1 MNKVA
6 GVTIIGAGPAGIAA
20 AIQLK
25 RYGITPLLLEK
36 NMLGGLLRNANLV
49 ENYPG
54 FPVGISGLHLTSL
67 FGEQLKNL
75 SIQPIKAGVTRVKF
89 EDGLFLVETG
99 TSVYY
104 SQIIVVASGTKPV
117 QLTGFDIPA
126 SLQGKIY
133 YQVVPLL
140 QESGVVIAIV
150 GAGDAA
156 FDYALNLAK
165 TNQVIILN
173 RGFAHKCLPLLWE
186 RAELDPKIRYIDNAC
201 IESIYSNQ
209 EGGMM
214 VQYKVIEGTS
224 SFQVDYLVGAIGRV
238 PNTDFLSD
246 QVTEQREELQS
257 AGLLYFIGDVK
268 NDIYRQASIAVGDGV
283 RSAMQIFRTEK
294 GLFS

>member
-1 MNKVA
+1 MNKVEN
-6 GVTIIGAGPAGIAA
+6 VTIIGAGPAGIAA

-36 NMLGGLLRNANLV
+36 DMLGGLVRNANLV

-67 FGEQLKNL
+67 FEMQLKNL
-75 SIQPIKAGVTRVKF
+75 SIQPINAGVSRVEF
-89 EDGLFLVETG
+89 EDGLFLVDTG
-99 TSVYY
+99 TSVYF
-104 SQIIVVASGTKPV
+104 SQIIVIASGTKPV
-117 QLTGFDIPA
+117 LLTGFEIPTG
-126 SLQGKIY
+126 LQGKIY
-133 YQVVPLL
+133 YQVVQLL

-165 TNQVIILN
+165 SNQVIILN
-173 RGFAHKCLPLLWE
+173 RGLSHKCLPLLWE
-186 RAELDPKIRYIDNAC
+186 RAELDPNIRYIDNAC
-201 IESIYSNQ
+201 IERIYSNQ

-246 QVTEQREELQS
+246 QITEQREALQS

-268 NDIYRQASIAVGDGV
+268 NDIYRQASIAVGDGIKA
-283 RSAMQIFRTEK
+283 AMQIFCTEK
-294 GLFS
+294 GLF

>member
-1 MNKVA
+1 MNKVE

-67 FGEQLKNL
+67 FEEQLKNL
-75 SIQPIKAGVTRVKF
+75 SIQSIKAGVTRVKF
-89 EDGLFLVETG
+89 EDGLFFVESG

-117 QLTGFDIPA
+117 LLTGFGIPTD
-126 SLQGKIY
+126 LQGKTY
-133 YQVVPLL
+133 YQVFPLL
-140 QESGVVIAIV
+140 KESGVVVAIV

-165 TNQVIILN
+165 SNQVIILN

-186 RAELDPKIRYIDNAC
+186 RAKLNPNIRYFDNAC
-201 IESIYSNQ
+201 IERIYSNQ

-224 SFQVDYLVGAIGRV
+224 SFQVDYLIGAIGRV

-246 QVTEQREELQS
+246 QITEQKEALQS
-257 AGLLYFIGDVK
+257 AGLLHFIGDVK
-268 NDIYRQASIAVGDGV
+268 NDIYRQTSIAVGDGV
-283 RSAMQIFRTEK
+283 RAAMQIFCTGK

>member
-1 MNKVA
+1 MNKVE

-25 RYGITPLLLEK
+25 RYGITPLLLER
-36 NMLGGLLRNANLV
+36 NMLGGLLKNANLV

-67 FGEQLKNL
+67 FEEQLKNL
-75 SIQPIKAGVTRVKF
+75 SIQPIKASVTRVKL
-89 EDGLFLVETG
+89 EDGLFLVEAG

-117 QLTGFDIPA
+117 LLTGFDIPA
-126 SLQGKIY
+126 SLQDKIY

-140 QESGVVIAIV
+140 QESGAVIAIV

-165 TNQVIILN
+165 GNQVIILN
-173 RGFAHKCLPLLWE
+173 RGFVHKCLPLLWE
-186 RAELDPKIRYIDNAC
+186 RAELDPNIRYFDNAC

-209 EGGMM
+209 QGGMM
-214 VQYKVIEGTS
+214 VQYKAIEGTS

-238 PNTDFLSD
+238 PDTDFLSD
-246 QVTEQREELQS
+246 QITEQREALQS
-257 AGLLYFIGDVK
+257 AGLLHFIGDVK

-283 RSAMQIFRTEK
+283 KAAMQIFRTGK

>member
-1 MNKVA
+1 M
-6 GVTIIGAGPAGIAA
+6 
-20 AIQLK
+20 LF
-25 RYGITPLLLEK
+25 EK
-36 NMLGGLLRNANLV
+36 NVLGGLVRNANLV

-54 FPVGISGLHLTSL
+54 FPGGISGLHLTSL
-67 FGEQLKNL
+67 FKEQLKNL
-75 SIQPIKAGVTRVKF
+75 SIQPINAGVSRVGF

-99 TSVYY
+99 TRVYY

-117 QLTGFDIPA
+117 LLTGFVIPA
-126 SLQGKIY
+126 SLRGKIY

-140 QESGVVIAIV
+140 QESGAVIAIV

-186 RAELDPKIRYIDNAC
+186 RAELDPNIRYIDNAR

-224 SFQVDYLVGAIGRV
+224 SIQVDYLIGAIGRV

-246 QVTEQREELQS
+246 QITEQRGALQS
-257 AGLLYFIGDVK
+257 AGLLHFIGDVK

-283 RSAMQIFRTEK
+283 RAAMQISRTEK
-294 GLFS
+294 GLF

>member
-1 MNKVA
+1 MNKVES
-6 GVTIIGAGPAGIAA
+6 VTIIGAGPAGIAA

-36 NMLGGLLRNANLV
+36 NMLGGLVRNANLV

-67 FGEQLKNL
+67 FKEQLKNL
-75 SIQPIKAGVTRVKF
+75 FIQPIKAGVSRVGF

-104 SQIIVVASGTKPV
+104 SQIIVVATGTKPV
-117 QLTGFDIPA
+117 LLTGFVIPA
-126 SLQGKIY
+126 SLRGKIY
-133 YQVVPLL
+133 YQVVQLL
-140 QESGVVIAIV
+140 QESGAVIAIV

-186 RAELDPKIRYIDNAC
+186 RAELDPNIRYIDNAC

-209 EGGMM
+209 EGEMM

-224 SFQVDYLVGAIGRV
+224 SFQVDYLIGAIGRV

-246 QVTEQREELQS
+246 QITEQREGLQS
-257 AGLLYFIGDVK
+257 AGLLHFIGDVK
-268 NDIYRQASIAVGDGV
+268 NDIYRQASIAVGDGIKA
-283 RSAMQIFRTEK
+283 AMQIFRTEK

>member
-1 MNKVA
+1 MKKVED
-6 GVTIIGAGPAGIAA
+6 VTIIGAGPAGIAA

-25 RYGITPLLLEK
+25 HYGIKPLLLEK
-36 NMLGGLLRNANLV
+36 NMLGGLVRNANLV

-54 FPVGISGLHLTSL
+54 FPVGISGLHLISL
-67 FGEQLKNL
+67 FKEQLNNF
-75 SIQPIKAGVTRVKF
+75 SIQPIKAGVTRVEF

-99 TSVYY
+99 TSAYY
-104 SQIIVVASGTKPV
+104 SKIIVIASGTKPV
-117 QLTGFDIPA
+117 QLTGFEIPA
-126 SLQGKIY
+126 SLQGKMHY
-133 YQVVPLL
+133 EVFPLL
-140 QESGVVIAIV
+140 QESEVVIAIV

-165 TNQVIILN
+165 RNQVIILN
-173 RGFAHKCLPLLWE
+173 RGFTHRCLPLLWE
-186 RAELDPKIRYIDNAC
+186 RAELDPNIRYFDNAC
-201 IESIYSNQ
+201 IERIYSNR

-238 PNTDFLSD
+238 PYTDFMSD
-246 QVTEQREELQS
+246 QITEQKEALQS

-268 NDIYRQASIAVGDGV
+268 NDIYRQTSIAVGDGI
-283 RSAMQIFRTEK
+283 RAAMQIFRTEK